1 MWHFL
6 PNHVNYVEENQF
18 SELGDTCVLKLQLVM
33 EEPAMQYLHKL
44 NKHPLQTKYIILAL
58 LFREILY
65 HGNFLQKLV
74 AGSCVLWF

>member
-44 NKHPLQTKYIILAL
+44 NKHPL
-58 LFREILY
+58 
-65 HGNFLQKLV
+65 
-74 AGSCVLWF
+74 